1 MTYVQPSLVR
11 GRQWLLLRSLPLV
24 PLHSSP
30 PRLRPGAAVA
40 GAQAAPRPGIDQPA
54 VTFKVEVNYVEVDAA
69 VFDKSG
75 KFVGTLNKDDF
86 QVLEDGQP
94 QEISAFTLVNIPIER
109 ADRPA
114 LCSQPIQPDVAATP
128 SRSRAGST

>member
-1 MTYVQPSLVR
+1 MPMSSLRLFAGVVALAALVTARPSA
-11 GRQWLLLRSLPLV
+11 QQSAPT
-24 PLHSSP
+24 PATAP
-30 PRLRPGAAVA
+30 PAA
-40 GAQAAPRPGIDQPA
+40 GAQATPRPGIDQPA

-86 QVLEDGQP
+86 QVFEDGHP

-109 ADRPA
+109 ADRPLYA
-114 LCSQPIQPDVAATP
+114 SRPFSRTSPATP
-128 SRSRAGST
+128 NRSRAGCM